1 MGVSCRG
8 VDIKTLKQALN
19 TLCYMAGGEELHKN
33 IDHLPVVVRS
43 GNVIDTHFYLD
54 IENDKVI
61 ITPNS
66 YYKKKG
72 NT

>member
-8 VDIKTLKQALN
+8 VDIKTLKQALES
-19 TLCYMAGGEELHKN
+19 LCYMTDEEDPYRN

-66 YYKKKG
+66 YYKERK
-72 NT
+72 

>member
-8 VDIKTLKQALN
+8 VDVKTLKQALN
-19 TLCYMAGGEELHKN
+19 TLCYMTGGEELHKN

-43 GNVIDTHFYLD
+43 RHAVDTHFYLD
-54 IENDKVI
+54 IKNDKVI

-72 NT
+72 K